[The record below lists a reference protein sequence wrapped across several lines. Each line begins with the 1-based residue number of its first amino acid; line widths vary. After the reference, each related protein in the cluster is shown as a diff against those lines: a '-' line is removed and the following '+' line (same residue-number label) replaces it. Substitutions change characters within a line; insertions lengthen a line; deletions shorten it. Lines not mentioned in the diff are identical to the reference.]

1 MSTRVGVQEAP
12 EELKDEQKQNEP
24 TKESEA
30 VQEAPEELKASSK
43 TRKAR

>member
-12 EELKDEQKQNEP
+12 EEPKDEQKQNEP

-30 VQEAPEELKASSK
+30 VQEAPEEPKASSK